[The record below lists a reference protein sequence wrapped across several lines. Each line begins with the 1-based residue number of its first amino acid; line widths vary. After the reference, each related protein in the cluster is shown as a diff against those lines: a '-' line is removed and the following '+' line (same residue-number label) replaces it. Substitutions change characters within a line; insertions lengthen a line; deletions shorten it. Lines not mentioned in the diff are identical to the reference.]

1 MTTSVRS
8 SFVVACF
15 AAVLLVACGGEEQET
30 RTIVETVTR
39 EQPPTPGPDQAPP
52 PDRPPPPGQALEPLP
67 PGVVGADGTYAM
79 TVRDFNSKG
88 INTNIVEDDTVLEES
103 EWTFSTSCAASE
115 CEIEMRRELQ
125 SGGSKSLT
133 LMPAEGRE
141 GVFEADST
149 GMTECGVNSGDPPAP
164 SDQRY
169 SIKLNA
175 PQDIGGRQTATR
187 IEAYFTENTD
197 GCRDTPQGESRPA
210 SGAVSWTGVLA
221 P

>member
-8 SFVVACF
+8 TFVVACF
-15 AAVLLVACGGEEQET
+15 AAVLLVACGGEQET

-39 EQPPTPGPDQAPP
+39 EQPPAPGPDQPA
-52 PDRPPPPGQALEPLP
+52 PPGQDPALEPLP

-79 TVRDFNSKG
+79 TVRDADAVG
-88 INTNIVEDDTVLEES
+88 GGGAVDITEDDTALEES
-103 EWTFSTSCAASE
+103 QWTFSTSCTGPE

-133 LMPAEGRE
+133 LTPAEGRE

-149 GMTECGVNSGDPPAP
+149 GTTECGDTGGTSAP

-187 IEAYFTENTD
+187 IEAYFTEDTD
-197 GCRDTPQGESRPA
+197 GCRDTASGESRPA
-210 SGAVSWTGVLA
+210 SGTVSWTGVLA